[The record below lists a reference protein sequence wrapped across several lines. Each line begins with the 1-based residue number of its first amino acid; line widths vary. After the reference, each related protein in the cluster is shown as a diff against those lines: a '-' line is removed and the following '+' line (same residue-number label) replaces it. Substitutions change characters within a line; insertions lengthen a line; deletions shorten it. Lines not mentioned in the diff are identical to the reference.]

1 MEPEAWTLPT
11 EGASDALGLADAVLS
26 DKSTRFPHSVLASR
40 LPHYEHGHI
49 QDGCGTPNT

>member
-26 DKSTRFPHSVLASR
+26 DKSTRFPHSVFASR